1 MFGWHAKGYA
11 NDTRLLNPLTVLE
24 EDTLLDRKDAQY
36 ARYLSSGMDSGAHA
50 AVVGCGQILG
60 TQKTEEE

>member
-1 MFGWHAKGYA
+1 
-11 NDTRLLNPLTVLE
+11 LE